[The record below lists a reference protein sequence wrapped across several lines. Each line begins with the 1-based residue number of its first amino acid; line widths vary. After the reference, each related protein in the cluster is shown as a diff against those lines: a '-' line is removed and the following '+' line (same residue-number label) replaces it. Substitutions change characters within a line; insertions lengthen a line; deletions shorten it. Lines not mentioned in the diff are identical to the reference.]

1 MCVFVFIT
9 LGDTEEEMTT
19 KKLNG
24 EQILRKLLW
33 LRHGCPFPALYGD
46 DGEMQCGNCRI
57 DFKETSAQDIQKRF
71 EHIGMLRF
79 RAEQQVKPEQ
89 PQEEK

>member
-1 MCVFVFIT
+1 
-9 LGDTEEEMTT
+9 MTT